1 MPSRPQRAHD
11 ANDDPLGSA
20 AIGHQEVVP
29 PVGLQA
35 VWGELDD
42 DEEALIDEPWAPR
55 RRTPSGIWGVRLGPV
70 GEAGRRVEQRRT
82 RIRMLGLTVVVLSVL
97 SMLVVAA
104 FIVRQWENIRP
115 MLSVD
120 SVVLDEVGVEGA
132 TTSTSVMPSGTE
144 AVSTTMVAP
153 TGPQTP

>member
-1 MPSRPQRAHD
+1 
-11 ANDDPLGSA
+11 
-20 AIGHQEVVP
+20 
-29 PVGLQA
+29 
-35 VWGELDD
+35 
-42 DEEALIDEPWAPR
+42 
-55 RRTPSGIWGVRLGPV
+55 
-70 GEAGRRVEQRRT
+70 
-82 RIRMLGLTVVVLSVL
+82 MLGLTVVVLSVL

-153 TGPQTP
+153 AGPQTP